1 MLLGMD
7 YVKFLP
13 AYMISKKYEGFKAT
27 YEKYESLYTVMR
39 ASRDKYPHLNEIE
52 YSDKLEYY
60 RRMSTVYK
68 NKAGI
73 CRRYGNIKNKEK

>member
-1 MLLGMD
+1 MD

-13 AYMISKKYEGFKAT
+13 AYMILQKYEEFKAT
-27 YEKYESLYTVMR
+27 YEKYESLYMVMR
-39 ASRDKYPHLNEIE
+39 ASRDEYPHLNEIE

-73 CRRYGNIKNKEK
+73 CRRYQRYRTDIKNKEI